1 LTSRRLRVALDT
13 NMFVSTIIAVSSV
26 PAEAI
31 AKALQTATVL
41 VSLETWDE
49 IEEVLMREKFDRYQ
63 TAPFRRAYLD
73 FLQQAVDFVSV
84 HSKVTICRDVKDDKL
99 LALALDGNAD
109 LIVTG
114 DKDLLVLNPFEGI
127 PIITPLDYLVR

>member
-1 LTSRRLRVALDT
+1 
-13 NMFVSTIIAVSSV
+13 MFVSTIIAGSSV

-31 AKALQTATVL
+31 AKALETATVI

-49 IEEVLMREKFDRYQ
+49 IEEVLMREKFDRYRA
-63 TAPFRRAYLD
+63 APFRRAYLD
-73 FLQQAVDFVSV
+73 FLRNSVDFVSV
-84 HSKVTICRDVKDDKL
+84 HTEVKVCRDIKDDKL
-99 LALALDGNAD
+99 LALALDGYAD

-127 PIITPLDYLVR
+127 PIITPMEYLAR

>member
-1 LTSRRLRVALDT
+1 
-13 NMFVSTIIAVSSV
+13 MFVSTIIAASSV

-31 AKALQTATVL
+31 AKALQIASVL

-49 IEEVLMREKFDRYQ
+49 IEEVLIREKFDRYQ
-63 TAPFRRAYLD
+63 AAPFRRAYLD
-73 FLQQAVDFVSV
+73 FLQEAVDFVSV
-84 HSKVTICRDVKDDKL
+84 HAKVTICRDVKDDKL

-109 LIVTG
+109 FIVTG

-127 PIITPLDYLVR
+127 PIITPLDYFAR

>member
-1 LTSRRLRVALDT
+1 MTSRLLRVALDT
-13 NMFVSTIIAVSSV
+13 NMLVSTIIAASSV

-31 AKALQTATVL
+31 AKVLQTATVL

-49 IEEVLMREKFDRYQ
+49 MEEVLMREKFDRYQ
-63 TAPFRRAYLD
+63 AASFRRAYLD
-73 FLQQAVDFVSV
+73 FLQESVDFVSV

-109 LIVTG
+109 FIVTG

-127 PIITPLDYLVR
+127 PIITPLDYLAR

>member
-1 LTSRRLRVALDT
+1 LTSRLLRVALDT
-13 NMFVSTIIAVSSV
+13 NMLVSTIIAASSV

-31 AKALQTATVL
+31 AKVLQTATVL

-49 IEEVLMREKFDRYQ
+49 MEEVLMREKFDRYQ
-63 TAPFRRAYLD
+63 AASFRRAYLD
-73 FLQQAVDFVSV
+73 FLQESVDFVSV

-109 LIVTG
+109 FIVTG

-127 PIITPLDYLVR
+127 PIITPLDYLAR

>member
-1 LTSRRLRVALDT
+1 
-13 NMFVSTIIAVSSV
+13 
-26 PAEAI
+26 
-31 AKALQTATVL
+31 LQTATVL

-49 IEEVLMREKFDRYQ
+49 IAEVLMREKFDRYQ
-63 TAPFRRAYLD
+63 TTPFRRAYLD

-84 HSKVTICRDVKDDKL
+84 HSNVTICRDVKDDKL

-109 LIVTG
+109 LVVTG

-127 PIITPLDYLVR
+127 PIITPLEYLAR

>member
-1 LTSRRLRVALDT
+1 ML
-13 NMFVSTIIAVSSV
+13 VSTIIAASSV

-31 AKALQTATVL
+31 AKVLQTATVL

-49 IEEVLMREKFDRYQ
+49 MEEVLMREKFDRYQ
-63 TAPFRRAYLD
+63 AASFRRAYLD
-73 FLQQAVDFVSV
+73 FLQESVDFVSV

-109 LIVTG
+109 FIVTG

-127 PIITPLDYLVR
+127 PIITPLDYLAR